1 MKIAINLIAT
11 NKYLYFLKEIIHS
24 IDKHFFPGSDVS
36 VIVHTNLEI
45 PENIGDYSR
54 LKLIKN
60 TIAHEPWPF
69 TTLRRFDY
77 FLRAKDLLDLND
89 YCFYIDVDSLFIRD
103 MKENLLPSGGIIG
116 TIHPGLYFGNGTPD
130 RNPESKA
137 FIPHGSNNRYFC
149 GGFFGGSSEAFIKM
163 SEIIKSNIEDDLSRG
178 VMAIWHDES
187 HLNRY
192 LYDNPPGLTLEHP
205 FAIAEDAGFANE
217 STRIVFIDKSTR
229 GGHDFFRTS

>member
-11 NKYLYFLKEIIHS
+11 NRYLYFLKEIVHS
-24 IDKHFFPGSDVS
+24 IDQYFFTESEIS
-36 VIVHTNLEI
+36 VIIHTNLEI
-45 PENIGDYSR
+45 PEDIGDYPR

-60 TIAHEPWPF
+60 TITHEPWPF

-77 FLRAKDLLDLND
+77 FLRAKDLLDGND
-89 YCFYIDVDSLFIRD
+89 YCFYIDVDSIFIRD
-103 MKENLLPSGGIIG
+103 INEHLLPSSGIIG

-137 FIPHGSNNRYFC
+137 FIPTGSNNRYFC
-149 GGFFGGSSEAFIKM
+149 GGFFGGSFEAFIKM
-163 SEIIKSNIEDDLSRG
+163 SETIKSNIEDDLSRG

-205 FAIAEDAGFANE
+205 FAIAEGAGLAKE
-217 STRIVFIDKSTR
+217 STRIVFIDKSIR
-229 GGHDFFRTS
+229 GGHDFFRAS